1 MGIRLTGISTPI
13 GGLEWEYTDK
23 REQLSN
29 PSMQPGQKIRVFI
42 SSICGKEKYD
52 QVRSELK
59 RLIENTGLATVYLFE
74 GAGASS
80 VAARSHYLYSLK
92 DSDVCIFLID
102 NADGIGQGVQEEI
115 DTVNKNNIKAL
126 YYFCDET
133 QKEKTDLEESLRG
146 AQFAKSKTVHRF
158 DDLKQNGAQDLL
170 DDIIFVYHHYCRNR
184 LCLRDEDS
192 SETLQRLNVTGIEKI
207 SPLIMPKTVLKGI
220 DKSADYYLRYAI
232 GRSMIYPSE
241 EAESGDID
249 EWCVQFLP
257 ILFEGKSIK
266 QFNVSLYLDTLK
278 TLQTDKHFKI
288 VSIRWQAI
296 QAYFMGD
303 SKSCIR
309 HLEDALSLAKRTEQ
323 PLWVIKDI
331 LVDLR
336 NQQMLLDT
344 MNNQFAIPAAQQ
356 ELTASEEDLYY
367 PLIDRVNESLY
378 QKIVEDE
385 YKIKT
390 TSPYTIPLGQNY
402 NQYGRL
408 LASSLIIAMYNGSL
422 SHILLTYDKVRDFV
436 FHLSCKYDDWRLRR
450 NLLQLAVL
458 KGKWKEIDELQKSYP
473 AILNRMT
480 ADDAL
485 AVMSFCNNHP
495 LEYRKFGSQLL
506 ALGAVAYY
514 LSDDAFSKYEAV
526 VVEGIKNFA
535 ENENSIFA
543 LGADIFKCLDG
554 VAYRMRQ
561 ETLIDICCLLIE
573 RDFKIW
579 YRELFVLI
587 ADRINLIKVDEDSA
601 KKLLAHIITVLKDEK
616 GREQI
621 KLAPRFLYVLRKQKR
636 NLTDELDLLVAEY
649 LPAFYSEAYRLETM
663 ESECRDMVDF
673 VQRYVNQIEQNN
685 VRQGVNGIFYG
696 YAPRNAA
703 TIHAIFINHKDVWNA
718 QLMDR
723 VIAAASD
730 TLLHSKESIRTKLDT
745 ISLLICIVLKF
756 PEAYEHNVDIYNSL
770 YEQREEIVTSGNSFV
785 GANIDR
791 VSIRI
796 CLNLLFVAMGM
807 DTYLEILEFMPLVQ
821 DDIATA
827 ISIAK
832 MLDEYLEVSDDT
844 RLPVRV
850 ETIVLQ
856 YVLSWLHS
864 TNLDLRCISLK
875 ILLALARNPENSNII
890 SRQLTNLVDSDCVY
904 IKNLILRKINNIEE
918 ISQSTKDYVIKK
930 CESDPHYVVRA
941 VCAEVMHSSLS

>member
-1 MGIRLTGISTPI
+1 
-13 GGLEWEYTDK
+13 
-23 REQLSN
+23 
-29 PSMQPGQKIRVFI
+29 
-42 SSICGKEKYD
+42 
-52 QVRSELK
+52 
-59 RLIENTGLATVYLFE
+59 
-74 GAGASS
+74 
-80 VAARSHYLYSLK
+80 
-92 DSDVCIFLID
+92 
-102 NADGIGQGVQEEI
+102 
-115 DTVNKNNIKAL
+115 
-126 YYFCDET
+126 
-133 QKEKTDLEESLRG
+133 
-146 AQFAKSKTVHRF
+146 
-158 DDLKQNGAQDLL
+158 
-170 DDIIFVYHHYCRNR
+170 
-184 LCLRDEDS
+184 
-192 SETLQRLNVTGIEKI
+192 
-207 SPLIMPKTVLKGI
+207 
-220 DKSADYYLRYAI
+220 
-232 GRSMIYPSE
+232 
-241 EAESGDID
+241 
-249 EWCVQFLP
+249 
-257 ILFEGKSIK
+257 
-266 QFNVSLYLDTLK
+266 
-278 TLQTDKHFKI
+278 
-288 VSIRWQAI
+288 
-296 QAYFMGD
+296 
-303 SKSCIR
+303 
-309 HLEDALSLAKRTEQ
+309 
-323 PLWVIKDI
+323 
-331 LVDLR
+331 
-336 NQQMLLDT
+336 
-344 MNNQFAIPAAQQ
+344 
-356 ELTASEEDLYY
+356 
-367 PLIDRVNESLY
+367 
-378 QKIVEDE
+378 
-385 YKIKT
+385 
-390 TSPYTIPLGQNY
+390 
-402 NQYGRL
+402 
-408 LASSLIIAMYNGSL
+408 
-422 SHILLTYDKVRDFV
+422 
-436 FHLSCKYDDWRLRR
+436 
-450 NLLQLAVL
+450 
-458 KGKWKEIDELQKSYP
+458 
-473 AILNRMT
+473 
-480 ADDAL
+480 
-485 AVMSFCNNHP
+485 
-495 LEYRKFGSQLL
+495 
-506 ALGAVAYY
+506 
-514 LSDDAFSKYEAV
+514 
-526 VVEGIKNFA
+526 
-535 ENENSIFA
+535 
-543 LGADIFKCLDG
+543 
-554 VAYRMRQ
+554 MRQ
-561 ETLIDICCLLIE
+561 ETLIDICCLFIE

-696 YAPRNAA
+696 YAPRIAA

-770 YEQREEIVTSGNSFV
+770 YEQCEEIVTSGNSFV

-918 ISQSTKDYVIKK
+918 ISQSTNDYVIKK